1 MAVPRFREGPVHRG
15 VGVGISPGRNGSAI
29 DRHERTLTAAANYC
43 R

>member
-1 MAVPRFREGPVHRG
+1 MGGAAFLPDA
-15 VGVGISPGRNGSAI
+15 RNGSAI